1 MFFAFTHNIGRRI
14 PQKKVATVSRLEC
27 GGAMWR
33 PAKPFTL
40 IRRFWQSGDR
50 ENLFGAVWRSV
61 AESGDRENLLSLKR
75 PFRESG
81 DRANLLGL
89 ATFHWETG
97 TTFSPARGGP
107 IQVLGE
113 RGNLLSLKSRKNPLG
128 DRENLLLFSLP
139 LGDRGNLFSQAPHQG
154 EAGWKKR

>member
-1 MFFAFTHNIGRRI
+1 
-14 PQKKVATVSRLEC
+14 
-27 GGAMWR
+27 MWR
-33 PAKPFTL
+33 PAKPLTL

-89 ATFHWETG
+89 ATFHWETV

-113 RGNLLSLKSRKNPLG
+113 RGNLLSLKFPFFHWETGETFCFFRSHWETGETFFPRHPTKEKPGGGRGGPPYSPLHWA
-128 DRENLLLFSLP
+128 SS
-139 LGDRGNLFSQAPHQG
+139 GN
-154 EAGWKKR
+154 